1 MGVAFADL
9 RLDGLVMTAETT
21 PAPVMMTV
29 PVAADLRL
37 DGLVTMTGPVTADVM
52 SVMAIAVST

>member
-1 MGVAFADL
+1 MADL

-52 SVMAIAVST
+52 SVMAVAVST